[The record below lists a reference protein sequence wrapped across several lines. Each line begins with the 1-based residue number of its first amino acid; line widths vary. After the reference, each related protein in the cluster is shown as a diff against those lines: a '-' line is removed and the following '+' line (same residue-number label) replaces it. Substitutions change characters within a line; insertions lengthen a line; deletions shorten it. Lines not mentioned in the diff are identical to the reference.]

1 MAAAVLLVF
10 AVRVIGGTILLA
22 FLGAPSWA
30 LAAWLMLHIS
40 VNVKPTRRSRGGAA

>member
-10 AVRVIGGTILLA
+10 AIRVIGGTLLLA
-22 FLGAPSWA
+22 YLNAPGWA

-40 VNVKPTRRSRGGAA
+40 VNVKPTRRRGGAA